1 MGRVAWLDVFAGLA
15 GDMTVAAL
23 VSAGAE
29 EKYVLD
35 GLTALGVPGWQARFD
50 RVHRGPFA
58 ALQFV
63 VTVEGDRRGHDE
75 EHGHHHG
82 HDHDHDHGHD
92 HGVHSPAGTHSRAW
106 RDIRAI
112 LVASALPVRARD
124 RALATFGRLAIAE
137 GRVHGMEPDDVTF
150 HEVGAIDSIVD
161 IVGACLAMESLDI
174 DRIVVSPIPLGVGGT
189 RSEHGWIPLPA
200 PATAELLRGFPVS
213 ASPWPGET
221 VTPTGAALLAALAR
235 PGPLPAMRIDAIG
248 YGAGTR
254 NPSTHPNVL
263 RVIIGT
269 GDAGA
274 VTTVCELRAELDGI
288 TGEAVPPL
296 LDALF
301 AAGAVDA
308 SATAITMKK
317 GRPGLRIVALAP
329 PGQRAAVGDA
339 LLRHGRTL
347 GYRWMTLDRDVLAR
361 RHVAVTTPFGDVRIK
376 LGEREGAVVHAAP
389 EYADCAACALA
400 ANVPVIEVQAAALA
414 AWHAS
419 LPPRNSG

>member
-1 MGRVAWLDVFAGLA
+1 
-15 GDMTVAAL
+15 MTVAAL
-23 VSAGAE
+23 VSAGADE
-29 EKYVLD
+29 RVVMD
-35 GLTALGVPGWQARFD
+35 GLAALGVSGWSGRFEQ
-50 RVHRGPFA
+50 VYRGPFA
-58 ALQFV
+58 ALRFIV
-63 VTVEGDRRGHDE
+63 DVDAASRPDDRA
-75 EHGHHHG
+75 
-82 HDHDHDHGHD
+82 HDHDHAHAHAHAHD
-92 HGVHSPAGTHSRAW
+92 HAHPSPPGAPSRAW
-106 RDIRAI
+106 RDIRA
-112 LVASALPVRARD
+112 LLERSALPVRARE
-124 RALATFGRLAIAE
+124 RALATFGCLAVAE
-137 GRVHGMEPDDVTF
+137 GRVHGMAADDVTF
-150 HEVGAIDSIVD
+150 HEVGAVDSIVD
-161 IVGACLAMESLDI
+161 IVGACLALESLDI
-174 DRIVVSPIPLGVGGT
+174 ERIVVSPIPLGVGGT

-213 ASPWPGET
+213 ASPWPGES

-254 NPSTHPNVL
+254 DPSTHPNVL
-263 RVIIGT
+263 RVIIGS

-274 VTTVCELRAELDGI
+274 LTTICELRAELDGI

-308 SATAITMKK
+308 SAAAITMKK

-347 GYRWMTLDRDVLAR
+347 GYRWTTLDREVLAR
-361 RHVAVTTPFGDVRIK
+361 RHVEVRTEFGSVRIK
-376 LGEREGAVVHAAP
+376 LGEREGDVVHAAP
-389 EYADCAACALA
+389 EFDDCAARAAA
-400 ANVPVIEVQAAALA
+400 ANIPVVTVQAAALA

-419 LPPRNSG
+419 LTPRKSS